1 MLAWSTRLFRP
12 RPQPPAPIDPVEE
25 RRVAER
31 LLPRAG
37 QVLVVPGREGRDEFL
52 ALIERLAPARR
63 TEVLVPTDLSVE
75 TLLRLLAAGFILYD
89 TAVTPRSG
97 ALVLDRRVGWRYPSW
112 EPIRD
117 AFATACRL
125 LWTRLGYY
133 TVRTGTVEAVHPD
146 NRLFTLD
153 GRTGWVNSA
162 YRNLPLPAP
171 GDRLRVVGLY
181 SFLGSTL
188 PILHAI
194 AIEPIRD

>member
-12 RPQPPAPIDPVEE
+12 RPQPPAPTDPDEE

-89 TAVTPRSG
+89 TAVTPRTG

-117 AFATACRL
+117 AFTAACRL

-153 GRTGWVNSA
+153 GRTGWVNVA
-162 YRNLPLPAP
+162 YRDLPLPAP

-194 AIEPIRD
+194 AIEPARD